1 MLAHADCNGAG
12 TEKYME
18 VEKYTSLGCKLS
30 HSLVLLKQS
39 TKRLKIYSQL
49 LNCAECT
56 FDIQFEKNELH
67 GLIALLH
74 WQKFCQR

>member
-1 MLAHADCNGAG
+1 MLTYADCNGAG

-30 HSLVLLKQS
+30 HSYVLLKQS

-56 FDIQFEKNELH
+56 FDIQFEK
-67 GLIALLH
+67 
-74 WQKFCQR
+74 K